1 MEPVAKKEDSQKNKC
16 YSCHYFI
23 LARFLMSN
31 RVYQVVELVGT
42 SEASIEA
49 AIDNAIATAA
59 THHGKLDWYEVI
71 ETRGF
76 IEGNRSRYYQVTL
89 KIGCHAH

>member
-1 MEPVAKKEDSQKNKC
+1 MTD
-16 YSCHYFI
+16 
-23 LARFLMSN
+23 

-42 SEASIEA
+42 SQNNIED
-49 AIDNAIATAA
+49 AINNAIAEAVKT
-59 THHGKLDWYEVI
+59 HGKLDWYEVL

-76 IEGNRSRYYQVTL
+76 IDGDKSKYYQVHL

>member
-1 MEPVAKKEDSQKNKC
+1 
-16 YSCHYFI
+16 
-23 LARFLMSN
+23 MSN

-42 SEASIEA
+42 SETGIEDAINNAISEA
-49 AIDNAIATAA
+49 ARQ
-59 THHGKLDWYEVI
+59 HGKLDWYELV

-76 IEGNRSRYYQVTL
+76 IEGDKTKYYQVRL